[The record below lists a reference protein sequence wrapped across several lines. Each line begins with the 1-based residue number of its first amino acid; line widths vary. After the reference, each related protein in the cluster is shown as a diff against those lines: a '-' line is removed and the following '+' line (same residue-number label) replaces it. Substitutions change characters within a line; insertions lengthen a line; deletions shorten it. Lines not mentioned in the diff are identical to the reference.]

1 MVGLV
6 LEGGGQRC
14 MYSAAIIDAMMQHG
28 ITVDG
33 IVGVS
38 AGSAFG
44 VNMKSGQ
51 MGRALRYNKKF
62 CNDPRYTS
70 LKALITT
77 GNLYTTDFCY
87 GTVPRKLDVF
97 DTDAFTKSP
106 IKYWSVCT
114 DVRTA
119 EPVYLPLTDGGDRDM
134 RIIQASA
141 SMPLV
146 SNVIDVDDML
156 LLDGGISDSIPLK
169 WMQEQGYDKNVV
181 ILTQVKGYRKER
193 SRIVPLLCRLLL
205 RKYPAIADA
214 LARRHEMYNAQ
225 IDYVL
230 DQERKGNIFLI
241 QPKVSTGISRIERNP
256 EKLQQQYDLGAADAQ
271 ALIPSLREFI
281 IHNS

>member
-77 GNLYTTDFCY
+77 GNLYTEDFCY

-106 IKYWSVCT
+106 INTGRCAPMCAPPSRCIC
-114 DVRTA
+114 RSPTA
-119 EPVYLPLTDGGDRDM
+119 ATAICASFRLRLP
-134 RIIQASA
+134 
-141 SMPLV
+141 
-146 SNVIDVDDML
+146 
-156 LLDGGISDSIPLK
+156 
-169 WMQEQGYDKNVV
+169 
-181 ILTQVKGYRKER
+181 
-193 SRIVPLLCRLLL
+193 CRW
-205 RKYPAIADA
+205 
-214 LARRHEMYNAQ
+214 
-225 IDYVL
+225 
-230 DQERKGNIFLI
+230 
-241 QPKVSTGISRIERNP
+241 
-256 EKLQQQYDLGAADAQ
+256 
-271 ALIPSLREFI
+271 
-281 IHNS
+281 